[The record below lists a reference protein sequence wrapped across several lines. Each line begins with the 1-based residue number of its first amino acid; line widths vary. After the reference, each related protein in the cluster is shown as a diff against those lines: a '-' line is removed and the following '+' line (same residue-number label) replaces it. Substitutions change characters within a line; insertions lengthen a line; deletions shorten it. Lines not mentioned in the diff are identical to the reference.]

1 MILRALVLAA
11 LACAAGCGGPGRI
24 EYVSGQCLIDGAPAT
39 LAEVETRQA
48 QVGER
53 ILSRQPWFAVVTVLV
68 LVLAGMSHIEK
79 LILLFSTRKSG
90 AQGLGERL
98 KLALER
104 YRAHPL
110 RYFAVVAATL
120 GMLLLAAGMYLYLD
134 VDKRATERA
143 LGMLQFCHL
152 ALRTAD
158 EEGVLDQQRSNLQA
172 IQSTAG
178 DIRALVDKLPPE
190 EQRKAQQI
198 VDQMNAAL
206 GKQGKLVG
214 EYLQRTE
221 ESTRAVKEHT
231 ATVERGLSSVEAGVL
246 GLKSLPAGLHDL
258 SEAVHKLDGRLGG
271 VDGKLGG
278 LDGKLGA
285 ADGKLGALDA
295 RLGAFDAKLAA
306 LDARLA
312 ALDAKLG
319 ALDAHPAADA
329 SKPPAHSPAADA
341 PKPPAHS
348 PAADAPKPP
357 APHSPGADA
366 PKAPA
371 HSPAADGTIKAPANH
386 AAAPSGATPPA
397 VIAPS
402 STAQLHPDGG
412 ARLSAAPQH

>member
-1 MILRALVLAA
+1 MVWRGLLLLAVVVG
-11 LACAAGCGGPGRI
+11 AGGCGGGPGRV
-24 EYVSGQCLIDGAPAT
+24 EFVNGQCLIDGAAAT
-39 LAEVETRQA
+39 LPQVETRQA
-48 QVGER
+48 QMSER
-53 ILSRQPWFAVVTVLV
+53 ILARQPLFAVITVLV

-110 RYFAVVAATL
+110 RYFAIVSGTL
-120 GMLLLAAGMYLYLD
+120 TLLLLAVGAYIYLD
-134 VDKRATERA
+134 VDKRASERS

-158 EEGVLDQQRSNLQA
+158 EQGVLDQQRSNLQA

-190 EQRKAQQI
+190 EQHKAQQI

-231 ATVERGLSSVEAGVL
+231 ATVERGLSTVEAGVL

-258 SEAVHKLDGRLGG
+258 SDQVHKLDGRLGG

-278 LDGKLGA
+278 VDGKV
-285 ADGKLGALDA
+285 GALDA
-295 RLGAFDAKLAA
+295 KLSALDAKLAA
-306 LDARLA
+306 LNAKLAQADA
-312 ALDAKLG
+312 ALKSLSTRPG
-319 ALDAHPAADA
+319 APAAA
-329 SKPPAHSPAADA
+329 V
-341 PKPPAHS
+341 
-348 PAADAPKPP
+348 
-357 APHSPGADA
+357 G
-366 PKAPA
+366 
-371 HSPAADGTIKAPANH
+371 
-386 AAAPSGATPPA
+386 SGEART
-397 VIAPS
+397 
-402 STAQLHPDGG
+402 DGG
-412 ARLSAAPQH
+412 TRVSAAPQH